1 MFGGFNERSK
11 SWWPDNITSPES
23 TDIDSL
29 TLHGLQQLILE
40 PTYLLPNSLSSI
52 DLIFTDQS
60 NLAVNSGA
68 LPCLH
73 PNCHH
78 QIIYCKFNL
87 MIKDPLPYERFVW
100 DYKHSNENAIAKAL
114 DQVDWNFSFFN
125 KNVNEQ
131 VNIFLT
137 KL

>member
-1 MFGGFNERSK
+1 
-11 SWWPDNITSPES
+11 
-23 TDIDSL
+23 
-29 TLHGLQQLILE
+29 
-40 PTYLLPNSLSSI
+40 
-52 DLIFTDQS
+52 
-60 NLAVNSGA
+60 
-68 LPCLH
+68 
-73 PNCHH
+73 
-78 QIIYCKFNL
+78 